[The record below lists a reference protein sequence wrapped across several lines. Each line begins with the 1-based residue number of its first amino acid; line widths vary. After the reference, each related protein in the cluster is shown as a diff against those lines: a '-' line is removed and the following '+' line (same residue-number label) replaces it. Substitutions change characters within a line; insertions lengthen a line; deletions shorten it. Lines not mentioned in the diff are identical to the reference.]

1 MNERKPNC
9 VKALFAATPML
20 AAIHRT
26 GSFSAAAADLGQT
39 QSTVSHK
46 VRALEQGLGF
56 ALFARTTR
64 HVEST
69 RRGQLICEAAGI
81 SVEAMNDALDR
92 IDKLSAAR
100 DTVLTL
106 SSSLAMKWLVPA
118 MSRARE
124 RGLRLT
130 LDIDDALS
138 EIGGDGLPQAAL
150 RFGTGPYPG
159 LHAELLAK
167 CAVVAVRGKGTRAL
181 AMAAKNRPAQLLR
194 DVRAEADGTAMSWDD
209 YLKAAGLE
217 AAPVENAT
225 EFERSDLALQAATA
239 GLGHALGRS
248 LLIDRDIGD
257 GVLDVDG
264 PAIPIAGRYWLVT
277 TPETASTESYAVLA
291 KWLKAEV
298 RRSQAIT
305 RSYLGT

>member
-1 MNERKPNC
+1 
-9 VKALFAATPML
+9 LSAAAPLL

-26 GSFSAAAADLGQT
+26 GSFSAAAAELGQT

-46 VRALEQGLGF
+46 VRTLEQGLGF
-56 ALFARTTR
+56 SLFSRTTR
-64 HVEST
+64 HVDPT
-69 RRGQLICEAAGI
+69 RQGRLICEAAGI
-81 SVEAMNDALDR
+81 SVDALNDALDR
-92 IDKLSAAR
+92 IDKLGTAR

-138 EIGGDGLPQAAL
+138 EIGGDGQPQVAI

-167 CAVVAVRGKGTRAL
+167 CAVVAVRGKGTREMG
-181 AMAAKNRPAQLLR
+181 MADKAHPAQLLR
-194 DVRAEADGTAMSWDD
+194 DVRAEADGTAMSWED
-209 YLKAAGLE
+209 YLKAAELE
-217 AAPVENAT
+217 TVPVENAT
-225 EFERSDLALQAATA
+225 EFDRSDLALQAAMA
-239 GLGHALGRS
+239 GLGHVLGRT

-257 GVLDVDG
+257 GVLDIDG
-264 PAIPIAGRYWLVT
+264 PAIPVAGHYWLVT
-277 TPETASTESYAVLA
+277 TPETASTESYNLLA
-291 KWLKAEV
+291 KWLKSEV
-298 RRSQAIT
+298 KRSQAIM

>member
-118 MSRARE
+118 M
-124 RGLRLT
+124 
-130 LDIDDALS
+130 
-138 EIGGDGLPQAAL
+138 
-150 RFGTGPYPG
+150 
-159 LHAELLAK
+159 
-167 CAVVAVRGKGTRAL
+167 
-181 AMAAKNRPAQLLR
+181 
-194 DVRAEADGTAMSWDD
+194 
-209 YLKAAGLE
+209 
-217 AAPVENAT
+217 
-225 EFERSDLALQAATA
+225 
-239 GLGHALGRS
+239 
-248 LLIDRDIGD
+248 
-257 GVLDVDG
+257 
-264 PAIPIAGRYWLVT
+264 
-277 TPETASTESYAVLA
+277 
-291 KWLKAEV
+291 
-298 RRSQAIT
+298 
-305 RSYLGT
+305 